1 MATPCVHFDY
11 ATAEGQRTFKL
22 LWQSQSLSLR
32 PKKGLSQKLFRK
44 RLAQPFAM
52 KKERKLSNKKKKPR
66 TEAKRVRQKEDRK
79 NPCF

>member
-1 MATPCVHFDY
+1 M
-11 ATAEGQRTFKL
+11 TAHCNYSKAKE
-22 LWQSQSLSLR
+22 
-32 PKKGLSQKLFRK
+32 LSQKLFRK